1 MKGKGVEMIQT
12 ISGKKITEEKI
23 TQVAEQAVRTILSE
37 LPEEVQ
43 TGDAVLYVLEEAK
56 RVVNGA
62 KIKLQ

>member
-43 TGDAVLYVLEEAK
+43 TVDAVLYVLEEAM